1 MRSVFLPSFTLQ
13 LMHSNSDSHQVFACR
28 CLPCVVH
35 FLSPTTN
42 ANYFLSELS
51 VLATI
56 GSLEVL
62 KALPSALASLS
73 GHIDVLCEPTLVKL
87 FTSLLAHKL
96 WVVRQSAVHS
106 VYPLLEGLSE
116 GQSGVLQQFTDM
128 ATDT

>member
-1 MRSVFLPSFTLQ
+1 
-13 LMHSNSDSHQVFACR
+13 MHSNSDSHQVFACR

-62 KALPSALASLS
+62 KTLPSALASLS

-87 FTSLLAHKL
+87 FASLLAHKL

>member
-1 MRSVFLPSFTLQ
+1 MQ

-87 FTSLLAHKL
+87 FASLLAHKL

-128 ATDT
+128 VTDT